1 MAQLLPICGRRCD
14 HSGSTA
20 PFTFAA
26 ARCWP
31 ASCCWYSRWNLV
43 CPAAGLCSMLSGMI
57 LVACRDDV
65 VTVDVLESLPSWEEA
80 VQQRLKGL
88 PALR

>member
-1 MAQLLPICGRRCD
+1 
-14 HSGSTA
+14 
-20 PFTFAA
+20 
-26 ARCWP
+26 
-31 ASCCWYSRWNLV
+31 
-43 CPAAGLCSMLSGMI
+43 MLSGMI